1 LAASAEPVVVVASAE
16 FALKSSPVRRTLE
29 QRLADDL
36 RSTLTRSGFAGF
48 SIEKHAARL
57 VIRGIADAEAA
68 ARCCAKVFGVAYAAP
83 ATLLPA
89 SMSEVTEV
97 ITRVAEKNLGR
108 GQSFSIRAHRS
119 QPSPLS
125 RRDVE
130 VQGGSEVLS
139 ALQSRA
145 VKVDLKHPDLTI
157 LVDLAGDRAYVY
169 RDKLTGPGGLPLSS
183 QWKMLGVLDSGPLS
197 ILAAYAMMRRGC
209 LVELLIPISEKGT
222 LFQKELQLRYAKI
235 LGERVARPNYKAFIL
250 DFDAQIPGR
259 IDELAGPE
267 CRQLARSMAMRLAEE
282 KKFRGL
288 VFSDVVGQISADSR
302 LRATTLPV
310 FTPLIGMDKG
320 DLLEL
325 CEMTGVA
332 QDELLLQLESEE
344 GTSQAVTTVT
354 PEFSGFATAAVQEF
368 LF

>member
-1 LAASAEPVVVVASAE
+1 V
-16 FALKSSPVRRTLE
+16 
-29 QRLADDL
+29 DDI
-36 RSTLTRSGFAGF
+36 RSTLTRSGFSGF

-57 VIRGIADAEAA
+57 VIRGIADPEAA
-68 ARCCAKVFGVAYAAP
+68 ARCCAKVFGVVYAAP

-89 SMSEVTEV
+89 SMNEVTEA
-97 ITRVAEKNLGR
+97 ITRVAEKNLGT
-108 GQSFSIRAHRS
+108 GQSFAIRAHRS

-125 RRDVE
+125 RREVE
-130 VQGGSEVLS
+130 VQGGSVVLS
-139 ALQSRA
+139 ALQNRT

-169 RDKLTGPGGLPLSS
+169 RDKLAGPGGLPLSS

-197 ILAAYAMMRRGC
+197 ILAAYTMMRRGC
-209 LVELLIPISEKGT
+209 LVELLIPISQKKA
-222 LFQKELQLRYAKI
+222 LFQKERQLRYAKA

-250 DFDAQIPGR
+250 DFDAQTHGR
-259 IDELAGPE
+259 IDELAGAE
-267 CRQLARSMAMRLAEE
+267 CRQLARTMAMRLAEV

-302 LRATTLPV
+302 LRVTTLPV
-310 FTPLIGMDKG
+310 FTPLIGMDRG

-344 GTSQAVTTVT
+344 DTSRAVTTVI
-354 PEFSGFATAAVQEF
+354 PEFDVFADGVVQEF
-368 LF
+368 PF